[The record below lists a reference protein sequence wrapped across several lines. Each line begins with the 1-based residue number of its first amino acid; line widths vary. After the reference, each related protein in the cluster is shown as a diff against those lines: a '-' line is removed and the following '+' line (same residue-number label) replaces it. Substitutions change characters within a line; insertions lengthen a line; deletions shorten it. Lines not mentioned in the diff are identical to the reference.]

1 MVKGHELGP
10 DEVSDRQASACP
22 DTPGE
27 LGERHVKLLRRQV
40 DQREP
45 RKDSTETAVPLIKS
59 SGVAEPK
66 LETVVRATRLVDE
79 LRHYIDTGDI
89 STSAMEKPC
98 PLPWTATDVDDSAAE
113 PPDPLNQPGPIDV
126 GRRLDV
132 AEQIDVLDGSS

>member
-66 LETVVRATRLVDE
+66 LETVVRATRL
-79 LRHYIDTGDI
+79 
-89 STSAMEKPC
+89 
-98 PLPWTATDVDDSAAE
+98 AE
-113 PPDPLNQPGPIDV
+113 PGADTE
-126 GRRLDV
+126 GRRACV
-132 AEQIDVLDGSS
+132 AQAVREVARPVVAGIAIMALAMMFVDGRLRIALI